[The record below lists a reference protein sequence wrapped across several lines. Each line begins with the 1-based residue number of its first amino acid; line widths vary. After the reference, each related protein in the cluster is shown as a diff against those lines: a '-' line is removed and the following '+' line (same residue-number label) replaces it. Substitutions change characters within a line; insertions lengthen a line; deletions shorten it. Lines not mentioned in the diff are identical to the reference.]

1 MIDSHCVSVSSPPQ
15 HVCMDC
21 KKNYCGRCSAQLEPQ
36 QRLCHTCQRFHGTL
50 FERTELMKLKVK
62 DLRDYLHLHEVSTQM
77 CREKEEL
84 VELVLGQQTPSSS
97 GPIINPLTQ
106 TQTPTATQHETTPL
120 PAPTTSTTTPST
132 HPDSTSADHVPSQPP
147 PTQEG
152 SQVRREPTIPHTT
165 NPLPLFVCQPLIYN
179 FVHHLTFCVM

>member
-1 MIDSHCVSVSSPPQ
+1 MIDSDCVSVSSPPQ

-147 PTQEG
+147 PTQDD
-152 SQVRREPTIPHTT
+152 SQVRPEPRRTRHTT
-165 NPLPLFVCQPLIYN
+165 PYPCFCQPFIYS
-179 FVHHLTFCVM
+179 FVHNLTFCVT